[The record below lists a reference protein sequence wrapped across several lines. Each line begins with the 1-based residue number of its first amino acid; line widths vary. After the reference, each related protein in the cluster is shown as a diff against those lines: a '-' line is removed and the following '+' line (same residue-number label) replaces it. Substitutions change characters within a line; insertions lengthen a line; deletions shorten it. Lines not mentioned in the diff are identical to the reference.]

1 MPMKKIE
8 PMSQCVNGKNAVVSF
23 SLRAFP
29 VMSGNVLNFCLV
41 SIQARYDLNRV
52 VFVDHMRE
60 NS

>member
-1 MPMKKIE
+1 
-8 PMSQCVNGKNAVVSF
+8 MSQCVNGKNAVVSF